1 MTSEGKVDLK
11 CVHGLSTVVVKHVR
25 DGWYTNEFPIP
36 HQGSLEGTLWTLDFE
51 RRDESVRNPQPGLKT
66 SFNVFP

>member
-1 MTSEGKVDLK
+1 MHTYLY
-11 CVHGLSTVVVKHVR
+11 VKHVR